1 MDTDRAGS
9 VGTPAQK
16 PMCAM
21 TRNGSDSRKQR
32 ARDMMRPDF
41 PYSEALQLRDRR
53 RAATTRHHPACVV
66 QLDGRGSADVVVD
79 LAAALALD
87 GLRVLAV
94 HTARPRLLLGG
105 RAARRRPEPQAPPV
119 SAITERPVPGRG
131 VLHEV
136 TVTTRPLVSGGPD
149 PVRALVEKA
158 RSRYDYVLACSRTVP
173 YDVLERRDLLV
184 GVVNQEHLPASQLM
198 MTVKDGKPC
207 QVEAPLTPAQSIA
220 LMQHERTSLFGWSPQ
235 PPSALILTRYRGLD
249 TLPADFRAAI
259 GYELEAAGTPV
270 LGDLEELVRA
280 TRTPLPTAV
289 FDDPDGER
297 AARFRATARALHT
310 LAQGRAVPATRPA
323 RRPGSCAGVVIG
335 LLPMQRAD
343 VATVAA
349 SLGRALVE
357 RGLKVLV
364 VDDCTRAPLAGE
376 PVPDWPAPPATAA
389 LATAGGPHPRGDD
402 LDAAFA
408 RARAGFDIVL
418 LFNRATDGSA
428 PYRMNGR
435 VDTHLVIAQDDELPL
450 VERVADPRL
459 SGQHRVHSW
468 LDRHYRSQGRNQP
481 GQPAAA
487 FVDSVTET
495 GRRLWGEL
503 WDTASTWQPLED
515 PGPRQVATHTRP
527 LPPAAAA
534 AVLRERFVHPA
545 GGIMP
550 IAIVGLVL
558 LSAATP
564 PAQWLSAV
572 AAEMAAARTPL
583 LGLVPTGPEAEE
595 DAAMSAAAA
604 ALETALLTAGGP
616 EDR

>member
-1 MDTDRAGS
+1 
-9 VGTPAQK
+9 
-16 PMCAM
+16 M

-32 ARDMMRPDF
+32 ARELMRPDF

-53 RAATTRHHPACVV
+53 RAASPARQHLGCVV
-66 QLDGRGSADVVVD
+66 QFDGRQGADVVVD

-94 HTARPRLLLGG
+94 HTVRPGVLFGG
-105 RAARRRPEPQAPPV
+105 RGARRRPEPEAPPV
-119 SAITERPVPGRG
+119 SAITERSVPGRG
-131 VLHEV
+131 ALHEV
-136 TVTTRPLVSGGPD
+136 TVTTRPFASGAPD
-149 PVRALVEKA
+149 PVRALVEEA
-158 RSRYDYVLACSRTVP
+158 RSRYDYVLARSHTVP
-173 YDVLERRDLLV
+173 YDALERRDLLV
-184 GVVNQEHLPASQLM
+184 GLVNQEHLPVSQLM

-207 QVEAPLTPAQSIA
+207 QIEAPLTPAQSIA
-220 LMQHERTSLFGWSPQ
+220 LMQHERASLFGWSPQ
-235 PPSALILTRYRGLD
+235 PPSALILTKYRGLD
-249 TLPADFRAAI
+249 TLPAEFRAAV

-270 LGDLEELVRA
+270 LGDLEELARA
-280 TRTPLPTAV
+280 TRTPVPEVVL
-289 FDDPDGER
+289 DDPDSEG

-310 LAQGRAVPATRPA
+310 LARGRAVPAARPA
-323 RRPGSCAGVVIG
+323 PRPGSCAGVVVG

-364 VDDCTRAPLAGE
+364 VDDGTRAPLAGE
-376 PVPDWPAPPATAA
+376 PVPDWPAPPAAAA

-435 VDTHLVIAQDDELPL
+435 VDTHLVIAQDDDLPL
-450 VERVADPRL
+450 VERIADTRL

-468 LDRHYRSQGRNQP
+468 LDRHYRSQGRDRSGP
-481 GQPAAA
+481 SAAA
-487 FVDSVTET
+487 FVDSVTEA

-503 WDTASTWQPLED
+503 WGAASTWQPLED
-515 PGPRQVATHTRP
+515 FGPRQVATRTRT

-545 GGIMP
+545 GGVMP
-550 IAIVGLVL
+550 IAIAGLVL
-558 LSAATP
+558 LSATAP
-564 PAQWLSAV
+564 PEQWLSAV

-583 LGLVPTGPEAEE
+583 LGLVPTGP
-595 DAAMSAAAA
+595 DAGGDTAMSTVAT

-616 EDR
+616 EGR